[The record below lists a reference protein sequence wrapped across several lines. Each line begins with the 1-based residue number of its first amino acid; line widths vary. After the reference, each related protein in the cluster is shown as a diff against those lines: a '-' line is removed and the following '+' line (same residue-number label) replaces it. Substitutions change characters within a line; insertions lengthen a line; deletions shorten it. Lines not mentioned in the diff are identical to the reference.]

1 MHIRLSKEDTY
12 KIAWAAADRCA
23 FKEQHR
29 IKHKRID
36 SKRDNYAITRE
47 GLMGEWALSIALE
60 KPVNTDLYLGTDDGY
75 DFEYEGYT
83 IDVKTTRAKY
93 LLFQNLDKFKADV
106 AALVKIINDYEM
118 EIIGI
123 ISKKKFVEIHEVKN
137 LGYQDNCV
145 VPPEK
150 LLPIEEFR
158 RYAKRYP
165 KYQRIEKN

>member
-1 MHIRLSKEDTY
+1 MHIRLSDLDTY
-12 KIAWAAADRCA
+12 RIAWAAADRCA

-36 SKRDNYAITRE
+36 NKRDNFQITRE
-47 GLMGEWALSIALE
+47 GLMGEWALSIALDV
-60 KPVNTDLYLGTDDGY
+60 PVNTELYLGTDEGT
-75 DFEYEGYT
+75 DFAYKGYT

-93 LLFQNLDKFKADV
+93 LLFQSLEHFKADV
-106 AALVKIINDYEM
+106 AALVQVINEHDV
-118 EIIGI
+118 EIKGI

-158 RYAKRYP
+158 KYANRYP
-165 KYQRIEKN
+165 KYQSVE